1 MSPEKYE
8 VRGLYFE
15 EFQPGQKIVTTGRT
29 VTETDIVN
37 FAGISGDFTQIH
49 TDSEYSKNTPV
60 GQRVAH
66 GLLGIAIAS
75 GLAIQTGV
83 LEGTVLLFR
92 EIKNWKFIKTIFI
105 GDTIHVI
112 LEVKSKKA
120 ISRIGGGSVDITL
133 SVVNQEGETVMKGDW
148 VVLIASKP
156 GE

>member
-1 MSPEKYE
+1 MSPVHSE

-15 EFQPGQKIVTTGRT
+15 EFEPGQKIITTGRT
-29 VTETDIVN
+29 VTESDIVN

-49 TDSEYSKNTPV
+49 TDAEYSKGTPV

-66 GLLGIAIAS
+66 GLLGLAIGS

-105 GDTIHVI
+105 GDTIHVEM
-112 LEVKSKKA
+112 EVKSKKA
-120 ISRIGGGSVDITL
+120 ISRIGGGSVEITL
-133 SVVNQEGETVMKGDW
+133 SIKNQEDEIVMKGDW

-156 GE
+156 D